1 MVRNLALALFTAAA
15 LAQAAAAATITFV
28 VPLDGQQEVNGSG
41 VPGQGDLDGSG
52 TATLMIDD
60 VTNTI
65 SWNIV
70 VNNIVLPL
78 SAAHI
83 HAAPAGTN
91 GSPVV
96 DFSGQLT
103 GSGLVD
109 ADLAAV
115 LANPSNFYVNLHN
128 SVFPAGA
135 LRGQLGTPVVE
146 PVTLALLALAGG
158 SLALRRRSA

>member
-1 MVRNLALALFTAAA
+1 MVRNLALAVFTAAA
-15 LAQAAAAATITFV
+15 LAQAATAATITFV
-28 VPLDGQQEVNGSG
+28 VQLDGQQEVNGSG

-52 TATLMIDD
+52 TATLTIDD

-78 SAAHI
+78 TAAHI
-83 HAAPAGTN
+83 HGGPAGTN

-128 SVFPAGA
+128 SAFPGGA
-135 LRGQLGTPVVE
+135 LRGQICPVPE

>member
-1 MVRNLALALFTAAA
+1 MFRTLALTVFATAA
-15 LAQAAAAATITFV
+15 LAQAATASTITFV
-28 VPLDGQQEVNGSG
+28 VQLDGQQEVNGSG
-41 VPGQGDLDGSG
+41 VPGQGDADGSG

-60 VTNTI
+60 ATNTI
-65 SWNIV
+65 SWSIV
-70 VNNIVLPL
+70 VNNIVVPI

-115 LANPSNFYVNLHN
+115 LANPSNFYVNVHN
-128 SVFPAGA
+128 SAFPGGA
-135 LRGQLGTPVVE
+135 LRGQLGTPVPE
-146 PVTLALLALAGG
+146 PVSLALLALAG
-158 SLALRRRSA
+158 SALALRRRRA

>member
-1 MVRNLALALFTAAA
+1 MVRQLALALFASAA
-15 LAQAAAAATITFV
+15 LAQAAAAATITFI
-28 VPLDGQQEVNGSG
+28 VPLDGQQEVNAGG
-41 VPGQGDLDGSG
+41 TPGQGDLDGSG
-52 TATLMIDD
+52 TATLVIDD
-60 VTNTI
+60 VANTI

-70 VNNIVLPL
+70 VSNIALPL
-78 SAAHI
+78 AAAHI
-83 HAAPAGTN
+83 HGAPAGTN

-103 GSGLVD
+103 GSSLLD
-109 ADLAAV
+109 ADLVAV

-128 SVFPAGA
+128 SAFPAGA
-135 LRGQLGTPVVE
+135 LRGQLGTPVPE